1 MLNEIIKNS
10 IKKDEGY
17 IIKVKIVANSKKNS
31 YEFVD
36 TDEYK
41 LKLKISKPAVDGK
54 ANDEIIKYLAELL
67 RLPKSNIK
75 IVKGEKSSIKSIY
88 VKV

>member
-1 MLNEIIKNS
+1 MLDEIIKNS
-10 IKKDEGY
+10 IKKDGGY
-17 IIKVKIVANSKKNS
+17 LIKVKIVANSKKNS

-36 TDEYK
+36 TNEYK

-54 ANDEIIKYLAELL
+54 ANDEIVKYLAGCLQ
-67 RLPKSNIK
+67 LPKSNIK
-75 IVKGEKSSIKSIY
+75 IVKGEKSSIKGIL